1 MVMNVR
7 AQFSWWFLNRFA
19 CHLHFAGLR
28 RWCAKLAGVKMGR
41 GVHFYERYHIRA
53 PKGIRIGDEVNI
65 GPGVLLDGRC
75 GLTIGNKV
83 TISYEAIVWT
93 QSHDY
98 NSPNF
103 AGKGAPVTIGNKAW
117 ICSRAIIL
125 PGITVGEGAVVA
137 SGAVVT
143 HDVPPYTVVGGI
155 PARAIGMRNIIDNN
169 DED

>member
-1 MVMNVR
+1 MASVR
-7 AQFSWWFLNRFA
+7 AKISWWFLNRFA

-28 RWCAKLAGVKMGR
+28 RLCAKAAGVKMGR

-53 PKGIRIGDEVNI
+53 PKGIRLGDNVNI

-75 GLTIGNKV
+75 GLTVGSGV
-83 TISYEAIVWT
+83 TISYEAVIWT

-98 NSPNF
+98 NSPDF
-103 AGKGAPVTIGNKAW
+103 AGKGAPVTIGDRAW

-143 HDVPPYTVVGGI
+143 HDVPPYTVVGGV
-155 PARAIGMRNIIDNN
+155 PALIIGERNIIAK
-169 DED
+169 